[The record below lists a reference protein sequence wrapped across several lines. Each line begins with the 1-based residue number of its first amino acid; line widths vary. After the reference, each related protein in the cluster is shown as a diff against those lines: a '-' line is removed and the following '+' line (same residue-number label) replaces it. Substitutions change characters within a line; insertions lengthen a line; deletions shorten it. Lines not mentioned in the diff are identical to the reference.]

1 MAAWLKR
8 WSGEKV
14 FDRIWL
20 PLLRS
25 KLGDSY
31 TETSAAFIWATIA
44 RMYAARRTGLKK
56 EMFGY
61 VPGGYARVFEV
72 FHSLLVRDG
81 VSVELGAEVSRVSS
95 QSTGEITVDIAGG
108 AKRSFDQVVVTLAP
122 PVAAELCPD
131 LSMEEASRLSEVEYQ
146 GIVCASVL
154 LRKPLAGYYVTNL
167 IDSSLPFT
175 AVIEMTALVDP
186 SELGGHTLVYLPRYL
201 ASDDLALEASDSS
214 WQDRFM
220 AALLRMYPHLE
231 PEDLLAFQVSR
242 ERFVYPLPTLGY
254 SSRLAPQRTS
264 IPGIHIVNSAQI
276 VNGTLNVN
284 ETVSLAERALPKL
297 LEYTA

>member
-1 MAAWLKR
+1 
-8 WSGEKV
+8 
-14 FDRIWL
+14 
-20 PLLRS
+20 
-25 KLGDSY
+25 
-31 TETSAAFIWATIA
+31 
-44 RMYAARRTGLKK
+44 MYAARRTGLKK

-108 AKRSFDQVVVTLAP
+108 AKRSFDQVVVTLAS
-122 PVAAELCPD
+122 PVAAKLCPE
-131 LSMEEASRLSEVEYQ
+131 LSEEEASRLADVQYQ

-201 ASDDLALEASDSS
+201 ASDDPALEASDSS

-254 SSRLAPQRTS
+254 SSRLPPQRTS